1 MARYDKTSPYNSTF
15 RVHVAAN
22 YPDADLGQIFGC
34 GLDATGKVVK
44 GVGADGTIIGVLIVT
59 EKPGVVGP
67 LRDVSRVD
75 VMTSG
80 EVTDFGPS
88 DSGKVPGVDFGDA
101 GTAYY
106 SNSAGVVT
114 SHADAA
120 NGDLWYIG
128 HTVEPDRLICRVGSG
143 PVKVTKA

>member
-22 YPDADLGQIFGC
+22 YPDADLGQIFGV

-44 GVGADGTIIGVLIVT
+44 GAGADGNIIGVLVVT

-67 LRDVSRVD
+67 LKDVSRVD

-88 DSGKVPGVDFGDA
+88 AGVAGVDFGVA

-106 SNSAGVVT
+106 SDDDGIISSTGGEGT
-114 SHADAA
+114 
-120 NGDLWYIG
+120 WYVG
-128 HTVEPDRLICRVGSG
+128 HTVEPDRLICRVNPLPIPAEG
-143 PVKVTKA
+143 P